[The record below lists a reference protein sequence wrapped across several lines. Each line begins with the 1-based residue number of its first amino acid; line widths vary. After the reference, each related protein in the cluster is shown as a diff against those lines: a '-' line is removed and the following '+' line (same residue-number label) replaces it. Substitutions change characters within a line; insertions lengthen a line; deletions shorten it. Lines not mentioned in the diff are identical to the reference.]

1 MTEANDSGNSYDYL
15 KESMTVDE
23 LKEEMMTYAND
34 LRDAEFKAT
43 IDIVSGIREGY
54 EATMQMFQDI
64 IERLEEKSPNPD
76 NDELITSLYTVY
88 DALEDMQRKCEY
100 L

>member
-1 MTEANDSGNSYDYL
+1 MDDNKFKYL
-15 KESMTVDE
+15 GESMTVNE
-23 LKEEMMTYAND
+23 LIEEMDTYTKD

-43 IDIVSGIREGY
+43 FDIVNGVREGFS
-54 EATMQMFQDI
+54 ASMQVFQDI

-76 NDELITSLYTVY
+76 NDTLITSLYNVY
-88 DALEDMQRKCEY
+88 NALEDLRSKCDY